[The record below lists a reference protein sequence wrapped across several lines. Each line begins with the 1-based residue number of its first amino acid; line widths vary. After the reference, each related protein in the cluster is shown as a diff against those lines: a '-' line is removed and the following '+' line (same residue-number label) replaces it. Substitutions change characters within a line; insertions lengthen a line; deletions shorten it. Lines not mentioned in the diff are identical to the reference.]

1 MGFRVKN
8 AGPNPGPVYGL
19 SSCVNMGFSPI
30 YKIRLSVLLSEGGSE
45 DQLAKYVSSPRTIK
59 H

>member
-8 AGPNPGPVYGL
+8 AGPNPGPAYGL

-30 YKIRLSVLLSEGGSE
+30 CRIRLSVLLSEGGSE
-45 DQLAKYVSSPRTIK
+45 GQIG
-59 H
+59 